1 MPRPPAPRSKAL
13 GDAAEAIVARR
24 LAAAGWQILARQ
36 VRIGRDEL
44 DLVALDPGPPAALVV
59 VEVRW
64 RARRDFGLP
73 EETVDRGKRAR
84 IRRAVL
90 GLLADR
96 RLPDGRP
103 LPRLPVRVDLVV
115 LEPTPGGGR
124 GIAIRHLR
132 AIE

>member
-1 MPRPPAPRSKAL
+1 MARSKVL
-13 GDAAEAIVARR
+13 GDVAEAIVARR
-24 LAAAGWQILARQ
+24 LAAAGWQILGRQ

-44 DLVALDPGPPAALVV
+44 DLVTLDPGPPAAVVV

-73 EETVDRGKRAR
+73 EETVDRRKRAR
-84 IRRAVL
+84 IRRAIL
-90 GLLADR
+90 GLLAVR

-115 LEPTPGGGR
+115 LEPTPGGGA